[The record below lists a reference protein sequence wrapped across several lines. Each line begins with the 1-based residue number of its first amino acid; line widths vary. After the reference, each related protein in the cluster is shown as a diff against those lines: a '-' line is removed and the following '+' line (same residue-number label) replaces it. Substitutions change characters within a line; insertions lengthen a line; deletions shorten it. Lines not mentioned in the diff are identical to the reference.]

1 MAPAGQFRP
10 ARRCF
15 SRPPMPTPAA
25 AQAPAGA
32 PPLATASPAGRL
44 LSLDVFRGLTVMAMI
59 LVNNPGDWG
68 HIYPPLEHAEWNGC
82 TPTDLIFPFFL
93 FIVGVSLVYAL
104 DGAKHR
110 GDPLGP
116 VLARVARRVAV
127 LFALGVL
134 TSLYP
139 RFDFSVV
146 RIMGVL
152 QRIALVFL
160 GCSAIFLTTNW
171 RTQLALLGAL
181 LLGYAVLLQLVPV
194 PGFGTANLAPET
206 NLGAWLDRLVLTVPH
221 LWKTSRTWDPEG
233 LLGTLP
239 ALGTG
244 LLGVLAAQWL
254 RRPAPEPAAK
264 VAWLF
269 VAAGA
274 SIVLGLMW
282 NPWFPINKALWTS
295 SYVLYAGGL
304 ALAALAALYWLCDVQ
319 GYRRY
324 AGPAVDYGVNAITVF
339 FLSAILSRT
348 FGLFKLTGPAGQPAG
363 LKEWLYE
370 WGIAPWFADP
380 RNASLAGALVLLL
393 IWWGILGYMRRKD
406 VVVKI

>member
-1 MAPAGQFRP
+1 MRTTTQ
-10 ARRCF
+10 
-15 SRPPMPTPAA
+15 AA
-25 AQAPAGA
+25 LDTTGA
-32 PPLATASPAGRL
+32 LPLAEASQPGRL
-44 LSLDVFRGLTVMAMI
+44 ISLDVFRGLTVMAMT

-82 TPTDLIFPFFL
+82 TPTDLVFPSFL

-104 DGAKHR
+104 DGAKR
-110 GDPLGP
+110 RRDPLGP
-116 VLARVARRVAV
+116 VLARVARRAAL
-127 LFALGVL
+127 LFALGML

-139 RFDFSVV
+139 HFDFSTV
-146 RIMGVL
+146 RILGVL
-152 QRIALVFL
+152 QRIGLVFF
-160 GCSAIFLTTNW
+160 GCSAIFLTTGW

-181 LLGYAVLLQLVPV
+181 LVGYAVLMQLVPV
-194 PGFGTANLAPET
+194 PGFGAANLAPET
-206 NLGAWLDRLVLTVPH
+206 NLGAWLDRLVLHVPH

-254 RRPAPEPAAK
+254 RRPTPEPAAK

-269 VAAGA
+269 VAAGTA
-274 SIVLGLMW
+274 ILSGLIW

-295 SYVLYAGGL
+295 SYVLYAGGI
-304 ALAALAALYWLCDVQ
+304 ALAALAALYWLCDAQ

-324 AGPAVDYGVNAITVF
+324 TGPALDYGVNAITVF

-348 FGLFKLTGPAGQPAG
+348 FGLFKLTGPRGDTTG
-363 LKEWLYE
+363 LSGWLYE
-370 WGIAPWFADP
+370 WGIAPLFNDP
-380 RNASLAGALVLLL
+380 RNASLAGALVLVL
-393 IWWGILGYMRRKD
+393 IWWGILHWMRRRG
-406 VVVKI
+406 VVVKV